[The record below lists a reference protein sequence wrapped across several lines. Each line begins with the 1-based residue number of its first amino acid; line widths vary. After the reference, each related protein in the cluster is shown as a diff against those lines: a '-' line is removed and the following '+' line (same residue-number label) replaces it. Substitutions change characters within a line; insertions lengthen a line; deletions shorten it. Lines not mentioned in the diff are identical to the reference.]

1 MRPWVLKGLA
11 LLAVLVA
18 FEARTESGVE
28 VKGEGALEAR
38 GFFHDPVDARQ
49 ADADVSFRLQP
60 EFYAEWNERNTSVT
74 FTPFGR
80 WDSADDERTH
90 WDIREWY
97 LRHRSSDFETRVGI
111 RKVFWG
117 ATESV
122 HLVDIIN
129 QTDLVENPD
138 GEDKLG
144 QPMANLAWTRDG
156 RTLDLFVLPYF
167 RERTFPGVE
176 GRLRPVVSV
185 VPPFPPGTPPAYVSN
200 DESAY
205 ESQDEEQ
212 HVDWAARY
220 AYSGGNLDFALS
232 HFSGT
237 ARAPRFI
244 SGPGGIVMTSE
255 GPALVPFYDLI
266 ERTGFD
272 ATYVMDGWLMKLEGI
287 YQHSDV
293 DDYSAAAGGFEYT
306 VTGAFETAVDVGLLA
321 EYIWDERDELATT
334 PFNNDIFL
342 GTRIAAN
349 DEASS
354 ELLAGA
360 IVDADTQ
367 AAFANLEASRRLGA
381 GFKLTLEARLF
392 ERAEP
397 GDPAYS
403 FRQDD
408 YLSLELA
415 YFY

>member
-1 MRPWVLKGLA
+1 MRASVLLA
-11 LLAVLVA
+11 LLACSAANAGDGLD
-18 FEARTESGVE
+18 F
-28 VKGEGALEAR
+28 KGEAGLEGR
-38 GFFHDPVDARQ
+38 YFFHDPVDDRQ
-49 ADADVSFRLQP
+49 TDSDLSLRLQP

-90 WDIREWY
+90 ADIREWY
-97 LRHRSSDFETRVGI
+97 LRHRNGDFETRVGI

-144 QPMANLAWTRDG
+144 QPMLNLAWMRDG
-156 RTLDLFVLPYF
+156 RMLEVFALPYF

-176 GRLRPVVSV
+176 GRLRPIVPLS
-185 VPPFPPGTPPAYVSN
+185 PPFPLAAPPAFISN
-200 DESAY
+200 DESDY
-205 ESQDEEQ
+205 QSRDEEA
-212 HVDWAARY
+212 HLDWAVRY
-220 AYSGGNLDFALS
+220 AYSGGNLDMALA

-237 ARAPRFI
+237 ARAPRFPRAI
-244 SGPGGIVMTSE
+244 STPD

-272 ATYVMDGWLMKLEGI
+272 ATYVMGGWLMKLEGI

-306 VTGAFETAVDVGLLA
+306 VTGVFETAVDVGLLA

-349 DEASS
+349 DEAST

-360 IVDADTQ
+360 IVDTDTQ
-367 AAFANLEASRRLGA
+367 AVFANIEGSRRLGS

-392 ERAEP
+392 ERAP
-397 GDPAYS
+397 PADPAYS

-408 YLSLELA
+408 YVSLELV